1 MLGPG
6 STADRRVSLDPPLPP
21 RAADSAPLRGAR
33 ETRFANGSPGG
44 EGGGGLEAAPLSA
57 NSEGARTHFRVGP
70 SVRAA
75 ALLPGKLARTQ
86 AAPPRPGHRGEGTL
100 WALPSL
106 LTLTAVF
113 QRPQS
118 LAEVS
123 RCSSVEAVSSQGGV
137 CASAP
142 RPTLPLNNPK
152 TRTAAPF

>member
-86 AAPPRPGHRGEGTL
+86 AAPPRPGHRGEGSL